1 MLRYLENPELNRK
14 ILHMVFGLGLA
25 ISFKLNKELANILL
39 IILAACILSFDFI
52 CKKFIT
58 NIDFKKRLYRSS
70 ELNLERKTTGATWF
84 GLGIVFIV
92 PFGCDVYLV
101 PMLILAFCD
110 SLSSLIGRRYGKHK
124 LFSTSRSLEGF
135 LAFVS
140 GFAIVAP
147 IAIFAGCVLSP
158 SAIFLCVFFC
168 AICELWE
175 SVDDNFS
182 ILLGGSA
189 VAYLLQ

>member
-1 MLRYLENPELNRK
+1 MLKYFENPEVNRK
-14 ILHMVFGLGLA
+14 ILHITFGICLA
-25 ISFKLNKELANILL
+25 ISCKISKDITNILL
-39 IILAACILSFDFI
+39 AILAICILSFDII
-52 CKKFIT
+52 CKKFVT
-58 NIDFKKRLYRSS
+58 NINFKKKLYRAS
-70 ELNLERKTTGATWF
+70 ELGTARKTTGATWF
-84 GLGIVFIV
+84 GLGIACIL

-110 SLSSLIGRRYGKHK
+110 SLSSLIGRRYGKKK

-140 GFAIVAP
+140 GFVFVAP
-147 IAIFAGCVLSP
+147 MALFAGCFLSL

-182 ILLGGSA
+182 ILLGGSLL
-189 VAYLLQ
+189 AYLLQ

>member
-1 MLRYLENPELNRK
+1 MLKYFENPEVNRK
-14 ILHMVFGLGLA
+14 LLHITFGLCLA
-25 ISFKLNKELANILL
+25 ASFKVSKDFTNILL
-39 IILAACILSFDFI
+39 VILAVCILGFDLV

-58 NIDFKKRLYRSS
+58 DINFKNKLYRAS
-70 ELNLERKTTGATWF
+70 ELNKVRKTTGATWF
-84 GLGIVFIV
+84 GIGILCIL

-110 SLSSLIGRRYGKHK
+110 SLSSFVGRRYGKNK

-135 LAFVS
+135 LAFIS
-140 GFAIVAP
+140 GFIFVAP
-147 IAIFAGCVLSP
+147 VALFAGCFASLF
-158 SAIFLCVFFC
+158 AIFLCVFFC

-182 ILLGGSA
+182 ILLGGSILI
-189 VAYLLQ
+189 YLLQ